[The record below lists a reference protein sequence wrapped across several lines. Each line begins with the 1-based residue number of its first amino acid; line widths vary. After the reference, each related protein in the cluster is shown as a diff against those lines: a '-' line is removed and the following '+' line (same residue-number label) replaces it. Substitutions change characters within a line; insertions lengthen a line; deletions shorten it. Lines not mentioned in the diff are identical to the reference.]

1 MGKAGLAVTKGR
13 TFVRRWFGGT
23 GTGSSTP
30 GGVRTT
36 VAAALAVLA
45 VGVGAV
51 VVGTPISGEVVDLLS
66 GRGWLTDSDEG
77 VVMLANGSSARVDL
91 RFKVDG
97 VAGHD
102 IEVVQIDGKA
112 HLVDHTDG
120 TIRLLD
126 VADLKVGEAQ
136 SLGDPEGLD
145 VVPAGDKLILVRRV
159 AGVVEVK
166 DPGTGK
172 SLAKTDVGG
181 RLTRAVVDGDDQ
193 VWVADTEAGAAIPLR
208 FDGDRFE
215 VGEGVHVGRGSA
227 MNLALVDGLPVTI
240 DPERKE
246 LTRVEDGKAGDPVDL
261 PLEDEESPLIAR
273 VTAGALAS
281 LAVNESG
288 HLVVVEGARTNRV
301 SLGRSGH
308 DLGEPVVFSRR
319 VYVPDF
325 TTGEVLVLDDR
336 GSPAGPS
343 VRVGGGAG
351 RFSLKVEGGHLWIDD
366 PTSDDAFVLSPRD
379 QGFRRV
385 DKGTQ
390 DVPSSEAPRPVLAA
404 PAPPPTSA
412 PPPSS
417 PGNAGSTPGPEQRGS
432 RPGGGPGPGQGGS
445 TGAGPDAAQTPTGAP
460 GAPGSPTATA
470 GDREAVVSWA
480 SAPANGAA
488 IDNYEISW
496 SPTATSR
503 GGEAG
508 SRSVRGSTLRATI
521 DGLRNGATYTFS
533 ITATNSAGTGPAA
546 TTPAVTPD
554 GNVPTAPTDVTAS
567 GGADGSIDVS
577 WSEADPNGASP
588 IASYTVV
595 ATDGTGI
602 QTEVATSVT
611 GTSATVGVATGLTLG
626 GTYSFTV
633 AASNERGVEST
644 PSGASDPRVL
654 ASPADAPTAVTASQG
669 DGTSTVTWAAPALN
683 GGALVHYEVIA
694 SGDAGTQTVTD
705 PTATFTGL
713 QNGTDY
719 SFSVHAV
726 TEANGET
733 LAGAAGSA
741 TARPGRPPALSAMSA
756 SASGTTVTW
765 SFGVSDDVIGDAVCT
780 VNANGNPVRAEAACG
795 SMLSG
800 SFNGAYATTYTVT
813 ARARNAY
820 GQSNTVSA
828 SARTANPPPPPPAIT
843 IARGGPAP
851 AGSWYSVTLSR
862 FPAGSQVTVTCR
874 DSVDPGGFWT
884 QTFTIDAAGNAGDST
899 LCYSADGPDHWVT
912 GGGRESN
919 HVSW

>member
-1 MGKAGLAVTKGR
+1 MGKAGLAITKGR
-13 TFVRRWFGGT
+13 ALAGRWFGGP
-23 GTGSSTP
+23 GTGASTP

-36 VAAALAVLA
+36 VAAGLAVLA
-45 VGVGAV
+45 VGIGAV

-66 GRGWLTDSDEG
+66 GRGWLTDSDDG

-126 VADLKVGEAQ
+126 VADLKVGQAQ

-145 VVPAGDKLILVRRV
+145 VVPVGDKLILVRRV
-159 AGVVEVK
+159 KGIVEVK

-227 MNLALVDGLPVTI
+227 MNLALIDGLPVTVN
-240 DPERKE
+240 PNRRE
-246 LTRVEDGKAGDPVDL
+246 LTRVEDGKAGNRVDL

-273 VTAGALAS
+273 VTTGTLAS

-288 HLVVVEGARTNRV
+288 HLLVVEGARTNRV
-301 SLGRSGH
+301 SLGRTGH

-336 GSPAGPS
+336 GNPAGPS

-366 PTSDDAFVLSPRD
+366 PTSDDAFVLGPRD
-379 QGFRRV
+379 EGFRRV

-390 DVPSSEAPRPVLAA
+390 DVPSSETPRAVLAA
-404 PAPPPTSA
+404 PAPPPAPTPRPRSA
-412 PPPSS
+412 SS
-417 PGNAGSTPGPEQRGS
+417 AGASPGPEQGGAP
-432 RPGGGPGPGQGGS
+432 PGAGAGPGQGS
-445 TGAGPDAAQTPTGAP
+445 SAGDGPGTPQTPAGAP

-470 GDREAVVSWA
+470 GDGEAVVSWA
-480 SAPANGAA
+480 AAPANGAT
-488 IDNYEISW
+488 IDNYEITW
-496 SPTATSR
+496 SPTASSR

-546 TTPAVTPD
+546 TTPTVTPD
-554 GNVPTAPTDVTAS
+554 GNIPTAPTDVTAS
-567 GGADGSIDVS
+567 GGTDGSIDVS
-577 WSEADPNGASP
+577 WTEADPNGASP
-588 IASYTVV
+588 VASYTVV
-595 ATDGTGI
+595 ATDGNGT
-602 QTEVATSVT
+602 QTDVATAVT
-611 GTSATVGVATGLTLG
+611 GTSTTAGVATGLTLG
-626 GTYSFTV
+626 GTYTFTV
-633 AASNERGVEST
+633 AATNERGVEST
-644 PSGASDPRVL
+644 PSGASGALTL
-654 ASPADAPTAVTASQG
+654 AAPAGAPTAVTASQG
-669 DGTSTVTWAAPALN
+669 DGTSTVTWAAAALN
-683 GGALVHYEVIA
+683 GGALLHYEVTA

-705 PTATFTGL
+705 PAATFTGL

-726 TEANGET
+726 TEANGQT

-741 TARPGRPPALSAMSA
+741 TARPGRPPALSNMRA
-756 SASGTTVTW
+756 SASGTRVTW
-765 SFGVSDDVIGDAVCT
+765 TVDFADNSSGTATCVVSAGGGT
-780 VNANGNPVRAEAACG
+780 VWQG
-795 SMLSG
+795 SCASPTTG
-800 SFNGAYATTYTVT
+800 SFTGAGGTTYTVGASAT
-813 ARARNAY
+813 NAY
-820 GQSNTVSA
+820 GTANSGSATARTSSPPGVSA
-828 SARTANPPPPPPAIT
+828 LDIVNY
-843 IARGGPAP
+843 GGGHVGMAWTN
-851 AGSWYSVTLSR
+851 SWASGED
-862 FPAGSQVTVTCR
+862 PITCR
-874 DSVDPGGFWT
+874 FFIDGVERFSAQCGTRSSNQFYGIPPGNH
-884 QTFTIDAAGNAGDST
+884 TFLARATNRYGQSSEISRT
-899 LCYSADGPDHWVT
+899 VRTS
-912 GGGRESN
+912 
-919 HVSW
+919 